1 MSISPEGHRITLV
14 RATEMTAIYRENR
27 EENYPVC
34 ETFHREAVEW
44 LLKVPGCAHLRI
56 YYGMMP
62 DKSVHAILVA
72 ADAAGNDILPSHN
85 YPYPPGGGG
94 DDGEILE
101 DGARCPDQ
109 CPPPSPL
116 TTNLL

>member
-27 EENYPVC
+27 LENYPIC
-34 ETFHREAVEW
+34 ETFHKESVQW
-44 LLKVPGCAHLRI
+44 LLNVPNCAYFRI
-56 YYGMMP
+56 YYGMQV

-72 ADAAGNDILPSHN
+72 VDKDGNDILPSHQ
-85 YPYPPGGGG
+85 YPNAPGGNG
-94 DDGEILE
+94 DGEILE
-101 DGARCPDQ
+101 DALRCPDN

-116 TTNLL
+116 TTQ